1 MTGDPRCQAARVW
14 ISAAADDEAS
24 EVERT
29 ALGAHLA
36 ECADCRNW
44 AALAG
49 SLALRIRTAEPVVPL
64 HAVEA
69 PEPAASTVIPLRR
82 HRARRLRGAAAAIAV
97 SGVAAMV
104 GMLVSSSTT
113 TGNGPNAPRTSRE
126 ILVADRSPG
135 FVDSIIG
142 LDRTVPPPVVGRDR
156 LMPDEGTQQP

>member
-1 MTGDPRCQAARVW
+1 MMGDPRCEAARVW
-14 ISAAADDEAS
+14 ISAAADDEATAA
-24 EVERT
+24 ERT

-36 ECADCRNW
+36 ECSDCRNW

-49 SLALRIRTAEPVVPL
+49 SLALRIRTAEPVLPL

-69 PEPAASTVIPLRR
+69 PATAAPGVIPLRP

-104 GMLVSSSTT
+104 GVLVSSSTT
-113 TGNGPNAPRTSRE
+113 TGNGPSAPRTSRQ

-135 FVDSIIG
+135 FVDGIVG
-142 LDRTVPPPVVGRDR
+142 LDRTAPPRPVARDR
-156 LMPDEGTQQP
+156 LTPDEGAQRR